1 MKDTQGN
8 VLPYQ
13 VTNIAPQAKDPKRE
27 GVAYGELIFQYD
39 FAAGETSARF
49 TVETTDTVAPV
60 FSTKAFARHDE
71 ESLRQLFEVWDAE
84 IDVFDNEAY
93 IEKAR
98 SRNVLFEDILA
109 EDVGEPDE
117 DPETRGDD

>member
-1 MKDTQGN
+1 MIARAASREH
-8 VLPYQ
+8 VYQ
-13 VTNIAPQAKDPKRE
+13 LR
-27 GVAYGELIFQYD
+27 
-39 FAAGETSARF
+39 AAGADSAIREMF
-49 TVETTDTVAPV
+49 GSSLEAATQSLEILGQPRERAEKKA
-60 FSTKAFARHDE
+60 KAFARHDE